1 MGRGQPLPFFTK
13 KMLKL
18 SDKEQRFFPFFPNPG
33 CNYRKKYPELM
44 AIPEIANFEDK
55 LEDGRQ
61 IDFDRIFT
69 YIILYYTKGTPL
81 MRITDHNDRKLA
93 AAEYCGFQLQTKKY
107 MDAVM
112 AKDKGVN
119 KIIIA
124 YLRLQRSFAW
134 SKLCGFI
141 DSFYH
146 QLAKLQGGETDKD
159 KTKDILANISTTEEE
174 IEKTMDQFINYDP
187 NKLLSVAVLSAVDE
201 ESVMKLRPEALIEE
215 DEGDT
220 GDDT

>member
-1 MGRGQPLPFFTK
+1 
-13 KMLKL
+13 MLKL
-18 SDKEQRFFPFFPNPG
+18 SEKEQKSFPFFPNPLAD
-33 CNYRKKYPELM
+33 YRKKYPELM
-44 AIPEIANFEDK
+44 SIPDIANFKGE
-55 LEDGRQ
+55 LGDGRA
-61 IDFDRIFT
+61 IDFNKLFT

-112 AKDKGVN
+112 AKDKDVN
-119 KIIIA
+119 KVIIA

-174 IEKTMDQFINYDP
+174 IEKTMDQFVNYDP
-187 NKLLSVAVLSAVDE
+187 NKLLSLAVLSAVDE
-201 ESVMKLRPEALIEE
+201 ESVMKMRPEALVE

-220 GDDT
+220 DDDP

>member
-1 MGRGQPLPFFTK
+1 
-13 KMLKL
+13 MLKL
-18 SDKEQRFFPFFPNPG
+18 SEKEQKSFPFFPNPLSD
-33 CNYRKKYPELM
+33 YRKKYPELM
-44 AIPEIANFEDK
+44 AIPDIANFKGE
-55 LEDGRQ
+55 LGDGRA
-61 IDFDRIFT
+61 IDFNKLFT

-112 AKDKGVN
+112 AKDKDVN
-119 KIIIA
+119 KVIIA

-174 IEKTMDQFINYDP
+174 IEKTMDQFVNYDP
-187 NKLLSVAVLSAVDE
+187 NKLLSLAVLSAVDE
-201 ESVMKLRPEALIEE
+201 ESVMKMRPEALVE

-220 GDDT
+220 DDDP

>member
-1 MGRGQPLPFFTK
+1 M
-13 KMLKL
+13 
-18 SDKEQRFFPFFPNPG
+18 S
-33 CNYRKKYPELM
+33 
-44 AIPEIANFEDK
+44 IPDIANFKGE
-55 LEDGRQ
+55 LGDGRA
-61 IDFDRIFT
+61 IDFNKLFT

-112 AKDKGVN
+112 AKDKDVN
-119 KIIIA
+119 KVIIA

-174 IEKTMDQFINYDP
+174 IEKTMDQFVNYDP
-187 NKLLSVAVLSAVDE
+187 NKLLSLAVLSAVDE
-201 ESVMKLRPEALIEE
+201 ESVMKMRPEALVE

-220 GDDT
+220 DDDP